1 MEGKEHPKS
10 CAGWL
15 ESRQRLSE
23 QNRRAEEEKVINY
36 SAFIE
41 VERRAE
47 RDRADL
53 SSAGRA
59 SFVALHSWIPN
70 GRMCGGMMEWERKS

>member
-1 MEGKEHPKS
+1 V
-10 CAGWL
+10 
-15 ESRQRLSE
+15 
-23 QNRRAEEEKVINY
+23 EEESVINY

-41 VERRAE
+41 VKRRAE
-47 RDRADL
+47 RVRADR

-59 SFVALHSWIPN
+59 SFVALHSWIPD